1 VIQSWLVALCL
12 LGFALSLA
20 WTGWTSLVVPI
31 YKRRILAVLA
41 HEHDLYRIPAWVFG
55 SQLGVEARVPRW
67 CLYAILDAMEGEGL
81 VSSRKED
88 VIFHRDDKV
97 PRTAY
102 AVTPKGL
109 HENSKCLLKTAKAT
123 PRP

>member
-1 VIQSWLVALCL
+1 VTQPWLVSLCL
-12 LGFALSLA
+12 LGLALSLS
-20 WTGWTSLVVPI
+20 WTASTLLVFPI
-31 YKRRILAVLA
+31 CKRRILAVLA
-41 HEHDLYRIPAWVFG
+41 HEHELYRIPAWVFG

-67 CLYAILDAMEGEGL
+67 CLYAILDAMEDEGL

-102 AVTPKGL
+102 AATPKGL
-109 HENSKCLLKTAKAT
+109 YENSKWLLKTAKVL
-123 PRP
+123 PPS